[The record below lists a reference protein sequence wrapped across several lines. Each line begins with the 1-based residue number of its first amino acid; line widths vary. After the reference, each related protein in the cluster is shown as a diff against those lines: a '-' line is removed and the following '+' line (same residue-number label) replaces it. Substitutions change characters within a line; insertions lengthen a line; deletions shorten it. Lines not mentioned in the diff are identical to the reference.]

1 MTAQPSTTQ
10 KNADQKP
17 TEQPAAPLSTHY
29 DVRRDAAGKRYLA
42 PSVHGFDLTRIPL
55 LNKGTAF
62 TEAEREVLGLDGLI
76 PPQVDTLDA
85 LTDRVYRD
93 YLKVSAP
100 LDKHVF
106 LRNLQD
112 RNEVLFY
119 ALLSRHVEEMLPI
132 VYTPTVGLAVQEFSR
147 IYRVPRG
154 LMLSTRTIAR
164 VNQALANVPLNDVRI
179 IVATDSSAI
188 LGIGDQGFGGMG
200 ISIGKL
206 SLYVVAGGVGPDKTL
221 PVELGVGTGRQDL
234 IDDPDYLGVRHPRLT
249 GGEYDAFLDAFV
261 DGVKARYPKAIV
273 QWEDFSKDTA
283 FRVLERYRKA
293 VPSFNDDIQGTGA
306 VTLSGVLRA
315 CALKGERLRD
325 QVVVIH
331 GAGAGGA
338 GVAAAI
344 REGMQREGLTPDEV
358 ARRVL
363 VLDSRGLLTDDRQL
377 EDYKRPLATPK
388 AVTEG
393 WAGTDLLSVVKEA
406 GATVLLGLS
415 GQGGI
420 FSEAVVRA
428 VQANAPRPIVFPLSN
443 PTANCEALP
452 ADVLKWTDGR
462 AFVATGSPFDPV
474 ELGGETYAIG
484 QGNNAFIFPG
494 LGFGAVLSGAREI
507 TDEMV
512 LEAAYALTD
521 YSAAAYPER
530 LYPPVGELPN
540 ASVQVAVR
548 VIEQALREGVAQEQ
562 GLAGLDRVALT
573 KLVRAKFWRP
583 EYLPFRLPEQS

>member
-1 MTAQPSTTQ
+1 MTAQP
-10 KNADQKP
+10 
-17 TEQPAAPLSTHY
+17 TESQPSAPQPLSTHY
-29 DVRRDAAGKRYLA
+29 DVRRDAAGDRYLA
-42 PSVHGFDLTRIPL
+42 PFVHGFDLTRIPL

-76 PPQVDTLDA
+76 PPQVDTLDT

-93 YLKVSAP
+93 YLKVGAP

-261 DGVKARYPKAIV
+261 EGGPGALPQGHHPVGGFLQGHRLPGAGALPQDGAELQRRHSGHRGRHALGRAAGLRRQGRAAARSGGRDSRRRGGRGGRGRRHPRGHAARGPDAGRGGPARAGARLARPAHRRPPPRRL
-273 QWEDFSKDTA
+273 QAPAGDAESRHRGLGRNRSA
-283 FRVLERYRKA
+283 ERG
-293 VPSFNDDIQGTGA
+293 QGSPGHRA
-306 VTLSGVLRA
+306 AGPQRSGWHLQR
-315 CALKGERLRD
+315 GR
-325 QVVVIH
+325 
-331 GAGAGGA
+331 GAGGA
-338 GVAAAI
+338 G
-344 REGMQREGLTPDEV
+344 QRGPAHRVPAVEPHRQLRGA
-358 ARRVL
+358 ARRRAEV
-363 VLDSRGLLTDDRQL
+363 DGWPSPGRHRQSRSIRSS
-377 EDYKRPLATPK
+377 LA
-388 AVTEG
+388 
-393 WAGTDLLSVVKEA
+393 S
-406 GATVLLGLS
+406 
-415 GQGGI
+415 
-420 FSEAVVRA
+420 
-428 VQANAPRPIVFPLSN
+428 
-443 PTANCEALP
+443 
-452 ADVLKWTDGR
+452 
-462 AFVATGSPFDPV
+462 
-474 ELGGETYAIG
+474 ETYAIG

-540 ASVQVAVR
+540 ASIQVAVR

-573 KLVRAKFWRP
+573 QLVRAKFWRP
-583 EYLPFRLPEQS
+583 EYLPFRLPEQD